1 MHLIKVDFYHK
12 KRYNKNDICIFTSIK
27 QKKMKVRRENPMK
40 RMRKVLALILTVC
53 FILPCF
59 PITSF
64 AASGIIFFTDLET
77 AVGETFTV
85 TGTVVTKNDV
95 LGKATV
101 QMSYDTGYLRFVEG
115 NGVTQDSEGQLT
127 YTGSGDGS
135 SDRVEFTMQFQALA
149 QGTTRIEQGT
159 ATVTNRQN
167 AAVTCEAGYADI
179 TIAEGDPSKI
189 ESTGTSSSDG
199 IEIGGTA
206 YTISTSFSESSVPA
220 GFMASEVTYKDAVYH
235 GIIQQ
240 NGTVQGLYLT
250 SSEGKSAFFLYNAT
264 KDSFYPCEEIMISED
279 KSIVMLA
286 DTAGITL
293 KKRYDE
299 ASMSINGTE
308 FPVWLVRDRDNFYVV
323 YASDNEGKSGFYLY
337 DAQENTYQRAY
348 DVEAQEEVTTEQK
361 TESTLTKISNFVYDN
376 FIWVFVGVVCGL
388 VILLIILITLAV
400 KLRHRNLELDDLYD
414 EYGIDLDEM
423 PEKTV
428 KKSSGKKS
436 SKKKPQPADDDYLD
450 YEDDYDDLSDDYYDE
465 SEEDDLA
472 DLRESFQKSKQNTQ
486 NNYDDYYDD
495 DDYEDDEEYEDEYEY
510 DPDDDELKRSV
521 NSDTFEMDFIDFD

>member
-1 MHLIKVDFYHK
+1 
-12 KRYNKNDICIFTSIK
+12 
-27 QKKMKVRRENPMK
+27 
-40 RMRKVLALILTVC
+40 MRKILALILTVC

-101 QMSYDTGYLRFVEG
+101 QMSYDSNYLRFIEG
-115 NGVTQDSEGQLT
+115 DGVTQNSEGQLT
-127 YTGSGDGS
+127 YTGAGNGS

-159 ATVTNRQN
+159 ATVTNKQN
-167 AAVTCEAGYADI
+167 ASVTCDSGYSDI
-179 TIAEGDPSKI
+179 TIAEGDPSLI
-189 ESTGTSSSDG
+189 TSSTTSSEG
-199 IEIGGTA
+199 IEIGGVA
-206 YTISTSFSESSVPA
+206 YTVSTSFSESSVPA
-220 GFMASEVTYKDAVYH
+220 GFMAGEVTYKNSTYQ
-235 GIIQQ
+235 GIVQQ

-250 SSEGKSAFFLYNAT
+250 GSDGKSGFYLYNAS

-286 DTAGITL
+286 DISGINL

-308 FPVWLVRDRDNFYVV
+308 FPVWLVPDRDNFYVV
-323 YASDNEGKSGFYLY
+323 YASDNEGTSGFYLY
-337 DAQENTYQRAY
+337 DAQENTYQRAF
-348 DVEAQEEVTTEQK
+348 DVEAKDEATTEK
-361 TESTLTKISNFVYDN
+361 KSGDILTKISDFVYDN
-376 FIWVFVGVVCGL
+376 FIWVFVGVACGL
-388 VILLIILITLAV
+388 VILIIILITLAV

-414 EYGIDLDEM
+414 EYGIDLEEI
-423 PEKTV
+423 PEKSV
-428 KKSSGKKS
+428 KKKESKKKA
-436 SKKKPQPADDDYLD
+436 SKKKPQPSDDDYLD
-450 YEDDYDDLSDDYYDE
+450 YDDEEYDDDYEDEYDEDLSDDYYDE
-465 SEEDDLA
+465 DDNDDLA
-472 DLRESFQKSKQNTQ
+472 DLRESFKDNKKNQK
-486 NNYDDYYDD
+486 NYDAYYND
-495 DDYEDDEEYEDEYEY
+495 DDYEDDEEYEDDDYEEDY
-510 DPDDDELKRSV
+510 EPDDDLKRSV

>member
-1 MHLIKVDFYHK
+1 M
-12 KRYNKNDICIFTSIK
+12 
-27 QKKMKVRRENPMK
+27 KKM
-40 RMRKVLALILTVC
+40 RKILALILTVC

-77 AVGETFTV
+77 AVGKTFTV

-101 QMSYDTGYLRFVEG
+101 QMSYDSSYLRFIEG
-115 NGVTQDSEGQLT
+115 DGVTQNSEGQLT
-127 YTGSGDGS
+127 YTGSGNGS
-135 SDRVEFTMQFQALA
+135 KDRVEFTMQFQALA
-149 QGTTRIEQGT
+149 KGTTRIEQGT

-167 AAVTCEAGYADI
+167 ATVTCEAGYADI
-179 TIAEGDPSKI
+179 TIAEGDPSLI
-189 ESTGTSSSDG
+189 TSSSGASSDG

-220 GFMASEVTYKDAVYH
+220 GFMASEVTYKDATYQ

-286 DTAGITL
+286 DISGITL
-293 KKRYDE
+293 KKKYDE

-308 FPVWLVRDRDNFYVV
+308 FPVWLVPDRDNFYVV
-323 YASDNEGKSGFYLY
+323 YASDNEGNSGFYLY
-337 DAQENTYQRAY
+337 DAQDNTYQRAY
-348 DVEAQEEVTTEQK
+348 DVEAQEEVSTEQK
-361 TESTLTKISNFVYDN
+361 SESTLTKISNFVYDN
-376 FIWVFVGVVCGL
+376 FIWIFVGAACSL

-414 EYGIDLDEM
+414 EYGIDLEEI
-423 PEKTV
+423 PEKLS
-428 KKSSGKKS
+428 KKDSKKQKG
-436 SKKKPQPADDDYLD
+436 SKKKKAKKQPDPSDDDYLYDDDDDD
-450 YEDDYDDLSDDYYDE
+450 YEDDDEYGNDTSDNYFDDGQ
-465 SEEDDLA
+465 DDLA
-472 DLRESFQKSKQNTQ
+472 DLRESFEENEKKSQK
-486 NNYDDYYDD
+486 NYDDYYNDDDFEDDEDD
-495 DDYEDDEEYEDEYEY
+495 DDEYYES
-510 DPDDDELKRSV
+510 DDDDLKKSV

>member
-1 MHLIKVDFYHK
+1 
-12 KRYNKNDICIFTSIK
+12 
-27 QKKMKVRRENPMK
+27 
-40 RMRKVLALILTVC
+40 MRKILALILTVC

-77 AVGETFTV
+77 AVGKTFTV

-101 QMSYDTGYLRFVEG
+101 QMSYDSSYLRFIEG
-115 NGVTQDSEGQLT
+115 DGVTQNSEGQLT
-127 YTGSGDGS
+127 YTGSGNGS
-135 SDRVEFTMQFQALA
+135 KDRVEFTMQFQALA
-149 QGTTRIEQGT
+149 KGTTRIEQGT

-167 AAVTCEAGYADI
+167 ATVTCEAGYADI
-179 TIAEGDPSKI
+179 TIAEGDPSLI
-189 ESTGTSSSDG
+189 TSSSGASSDG

-220 GFMASEVTYKDAVYH
+220 GFMASEVTYKDATYQ

-286 DTAGITL
+286 DISGVTL
-293 KKRYDE
+293 KKKYDE

-308 FPVWLVRDRDNFYVV
+308 FPVWLVPDRDNFYVV
-323 YASDNEGKSGFYLY
+323 YASDNEGNSGFYLY
-337 DAQENTYQRAY
+337 DAQDNTYQRAY
-348 DVEAQEEVTTEQK
+348 DVEAQEEVSTEQK
-361 TESTLTKISNFVYDN
+361 SESTLTKISNFVYDN
-376 FIWVFVGVVCGL
+376 FIWIFVGAACSL

-414 EYGIDLDEM
+414 EYGIDLEEI
-423 PEKTV
+423 PEKLS
-428 KKSSGKKS
+428 KKDSKKQKG
-436 SKKKPQPADDDYLD
+436 SKKKKAKKQPDPSDDDYLYDD
-450 YEDDYDDLSDDYYDE
+450 YEDDDEYGNDTSDNYFDDGQ
-465 SEEDDLA
+465 DDLA
-472 DLRESFQKSKQNTQ
+472 DLRESFEENEKKSQK
-486 NNYDDYYDD
+486 NYDDYYNDDDFEDDEDD
-495 DDYEDDEEYEDEYEY
+495 DDEYYES
-510 DPDDDELKRSV
+510 DDDDLKKSV

>member
-1 MHLIKVDFYHK
+1 M
-12 KRYNKNDICIFTSIK
+12 
-27 QKKMKVRRENPMK
+27 KKM
-40 RMRKVLALILTVC
+40 RKILALILTVC

-115 NGVTQDSEGQLT
+115 NGVTQNSEGQLT

-159 ATVTNRQN
+159 ATVTNKRN

-179 TIAEGDPSKI
+179 KIAEGDPSKI
-189 ESTGTSSSDG
+189 ESSGASSSDG

-220 GFMASEVTYKDAVYH
+220 GFMASEVTYKDATYQ

-299 ASMSINGTE
+299 ASMSINGIE
-308 FPVWLVRDRDNFYVV
+308 FPVWLVPDRDNFYVV

-348 DVEAQEEVTTEQK
+348 DVEASEEVVTTQK
-361 TESTLTKISNFVYDN
+361 SESTLTKISNFVYDH
-376 FIWVFVGVVCGL
+376 FIWIFVGVACGL

-414 EYGIDLDEM
+414 EYGIDLDEI
-423 PEKTV
+423 PEKP
-428 KKSSGKKS
+428 
-436 SKKKPQPADDDYLD
+436 SKKETKKKKIKKQPNPADDDYLNYD
-450 YEDDYDDLSDDYYDE
+450 DNETDYDDEDLSDNYFDDD
-465 SEEDDLA
+465 EDDLA
-472 DLRESFQKSKQNTQ
+472 DLRESFEKNEKKNQK
-486 NNYDDYYDD
+486 NYDAYYNDDDFEDDDEYEDD
-495 DDYEDDEEYEDEYEY
+495 DDYDDYDDYEEDYESDED
-510 DPDDDELKRSV
+510 LKKSV

>member
-1 MHLIKVDFYHK
+1 M
-12 KRYNKNDICIFTSIK
+12 
-27 QKKMKVRRENPMK
+27 KKM
-40 RMRKVLALILTVC
+40 RKILALILTVC

-115 NGVTQDSEGQLT
+115 NGVTQNSEGQLT

-167 AAVTCEAGYADI
+167 ATVTCEAGYADI
-179 TIAEGDPSKI
+179 TIAKGDPSLI
-189 ESTGTSSSDG
+189 TSSSSAASDS

-220 GFMASEVTYKDAVYH
+220 GFMASEVTYNDAAYQ

-250 SSEGKSAFFLYNAT
+250 SSEGKSGFFLYNAT

-286 DTAGITL
+286 DIAGITL

-299 ASMSINGTE
+299 ASMSINGIE
-308 FPVWLVRDRDNFYVV
+308 FPVWLVPDRDNFYVV
-323 YASDNEGKSGFYLY
+323 YASDNEGNSGFYLY
-337 DAQENTYQRAY
+337 DAQDNTYQRAY
-348 DVEAQEEVTTEQK
+348 DVEAQEEVSTEQK
-361 TESTLTKISNFVYDN
+361 SESTLTKISNFVYDN
-376 FIWVFVGVVCGL
+376 FIWIFVGVACSL

-414 EYGIDLDEM
+414 EYGIDLEEI
-423 PEKTV
+423 PEKPS
-428 KKSSGKKS
+428 KKDSKKQKG
-436 SKKKPQPADDDYLD
+436 SKKKKAKKQPDPSDDDYLYDDEDD
-450 YEDDYDDLSDDYYDE
+450 YEDDDEYGNDTSDNYFDDGQ
-465 SEEDDLA
+465 DDLA
-472 DLRESFQKSKQNTQ
+472 DLRESFEENEKKSQK
-486 NNYDDYYDD
+486 NYDDYYNDDDFEDDDFEDDDEYYESDD
-495 DDYEDDEEYEDEYEY
+495 DD
-510 DPDDDELKRSV
+510 LKKSV

>member
-1 MHLIKVDFYHK
+1 M
-12 KRYNKNDICIFTSIK
+12 
-27 QKKMKVRRENPMK
+27 KKM
-40 RMRKVLALILTVC
+40 RKILALILTVC

-77 AVGETFTV
+77 AVGKTFTV

-101 QMSYDTGYLRFVEG
+101 QMSYDSSYLRFIEG
-115 NGVTQDSEGQLT
+115 DGVTQNSEGQLT
-127 YTGSGDGS
+127 YTGSGNGS
-135 SDRVEFTMQFQALA
+135 KDRVEFTMQFQALA
-149 QGTTRIEQGT
+149 KGTTRIEQGT

-167 AAVTCEAGYADI
+167 ATVTCEAGYADI
-179 TIAEGDPSKI
+179 TIAEGDPSLI
-189 ESTGTSSSDG
+189 TSSSGASSDG

-220 GFMASEVTYKDAVYH
+220 GFMASEVTYKDATYQ

-286 DTAGITL
+286 DISGITL
-293 KKRYDE
+293 KKKYDE

-308 FPVWLVRDRDNFYVV
+308 FPVWLVPDRDNFYVV
-323 YASDNEGKSGFYLY
+323 YASDNEGNSGFYLY
-337 DAQENTYQRAY
+337 DAQDNTYQRAY
-348 DVEAQEEVTTEQK
+348 DVEAQEEVSTEQK
-361 TESTLTKISNFVYDN
+361 SEGTLTKISNFVYDN
-376 FIWVFVGVVCGL
+376 FIWIFVGAACSL

-414 EYGIDLDEM
+414 EYGIDLEEI
-423 PEKTV
+423 PEKLS
-428 KKSSGKKS
+428 KKDSKKQKG
-436 SKKKPQPADDDYLD
+436 SKKKKAKKQPDPSDDDYLYDDEDD
-450 YEDDYDDLSDDYYDE
+450 YEDDDEYGNDTSDNYFDDGQ
-465 SEEDDLA
+465 DDLA
-472 DLRESFQKSKQNTQ
+472 DLRESFEENEKKSQK
-486 NNYDDYYDD
+486 NYDDYYNDDDFEDDEDD
-495 DDYEDDEEYEDEYEY
+495 DDEYYES
-510 DPDDDELKRSV
+510 DDDDLKKSV

>member
-1 MHLIKVDFYHK
+1 M
-12 KRYNKNDICIFTSIK
+12 
-27 QKKMKVRRENPMK
+27 KKM
-40 RMRKVLALILTVC
+40 RKILALILTVC

-115 NGVTQDSEGQLT
+115 NGVTQNSEGQLT

-159 ATVTNRQN
+159 ATVTNKRN

-179 TIAEGDPSKI
+179 KIAEGDPSKI
-189 ESTGTSSSDG
+189 ESSGASSSDG

-220 GFMASEVTYKDAVYH
+220 GFMASEVTYNDAAYQ

-250 SSEGKSAFFLYNAT
+250 SSEGKSGFFLYNAT

-286 DTAGITL
+286 DIAGITL

-299 ASMSINGTE
+299 ASMSINGIE
-308 FPVWLVRDRDNFYVV
+308 FPVWLVPDRDNFYVV

-337 DAQENTYQRAY
+337 DAQDNTYQRAY
-348 DVEAQEEVTTEQK
+348 DVEAQEEVSTEQK
-361 TESTLTKISNFVYDN
+361 SESTLAKISNFVFDN
-376 FIWVFVGVVCGL
+376 FIWIFVGAACSL

-414 EYGIDLDEM
+414 EYGIDLEEI
-423 PEKTV
+423 PEKPS
-428 KKSSGKKS
+428 KKD
-436 SKKKPQPADDDYLD
+436 SKKKKAKKQPDPSDDDYLYDDEDD
-450 YEDDYDDLSDDYYDE
+450 YEDDDEYGNDTSDNYFDDGQ
-465 SEEDDLA
+465 DDLA
-472 DLRESFQKSKQNTQ
+472 DLRESFEENEKKSQK
-486 NNYDDYYDD
+486 NYDDYYNDDDFEDDEDD
-495 DDYEDDEEYEDEYEY
+495 DDDEYYES
-510 DPDDDELKRSV
+510 DDDDLKKSV

>member
-1 MHLIKVDFYHK
+1 
-12 KRYNKNDICIFTSIK
+12 
-27 QKKMKVRRENPMK
+27 
-40 RMRKVLALILTVC
+40 MRKILALILTVC

-115 NGVTQDSEGQLT
+115 NGVTQNSEGQLT

-159 ATVTNRQN
+159 ATVTNKRN

-179 TIAEGDPSKI
+179 KIAEGDPSKI
-189 ESTGTSSSDG
+189 ESSGASSSDG

-220 GFMASEVTYKDAVYH
+220 GFMASEVTYKDAAYQ

-250 SSEGKSAFFLYNAT
+250 SSEGKSGFFLYNAT

-286 DTAGITL
+286 DIAGIIL

-299 ASMSINGTE
+299 ASMSINGIE
-308 FPVWLVRDRDNFYVV
+308 FPVWLVPDRDNFYVV
-323 YASDNEGKSGFYLY
+323 YASDDEGKSGFYLY
-337 DAQENTYQRAY
+337 DAQDNTYQRAY
-348 DVEAQEEVTTEQK
+348 DVEAQEEVSTEQK
-361 TESTLTKISNFVYDN
+361 SESTLAKISNFVFDN
-376 FIWVFVGVVCGL
+376 FIWIFVGAACSL

-414 EYGIDLDEM
+414 EYGIDLEEI
-423 PEKTV
+423 PEKPS
-428 KKSSGKKS
+428 KKDSKKQKG
-436 SKKKPQPADDDYLD
+436 SKKKKAKKQPDPSDDDYLYDDEDD
-450 YEDDYDDLSDDYYDE
+450 YEDDDEYGNDTSDNYFDDGQ
-465 SEEDDLA
+465 DDLA
-472 DLRESFQKSKQNTQ
+472 DLRESFEENEKKSQK
-486 NNYDDYYDD
+486 NYDDYYNDDDFEDDEDD
-495 DDYEDDEEYEDEYEY
+495 DDDEYYES
-510 DPDDDELKRSV
+510 DDDDLKKSV

>member
-1 MHLIKVDFYHK
+1 M
-12 KRYNKNDICIFTSIK
+12 
-27 QKKMKVRRENPMK
+27 KKM
-40 RMRKVLALILTVC
+40 RKILALILTVC

-115 NGVTQDSEGQLT
+115 NGVTQNSEGQLT

-159 ATVTNRQN
+159 ATVTNKRN

-179 TIAEGDPSKI
+179 KIAEGDPSKI
-189 ESTGTSSSDG
+189 ESSGASSSDG

-220 GFMASEVTYKDAVYH
+220 GFMASEVTYKDAAYQ

-250 SSEGKSAFFLYNAT
+250 SSEGKSGFFLYNAT

-286 DTAGITL
+286 DIAGITL

-299 ASMSINGTE
+299 ASMSINGIE
-308 FPVWLVRDRDNFYVV
+308 FPVWLVPDRDNFYVV

-361 TESTLTKISNFVYDN
+361 TESTLTKISNFVYDH
-376 FIWVFVGVVCGL
+376 FIWIFVGAACSL

-414 EYGIDLDEM
+414 EYGIDLEEI
-423 PEKTV
+423 PEKPS
-428 KKSSGKKS
+428 KKESKKQKG
-436 SKKKPQPADDDYLD
+436 SKKKKVKKQPDPSDDDYLYDDEDD
-450 YEDDYDDLSDDYYDE
+450 YEDDDEYGNDTSDNYFDDGQ
-465 SEEDDLA
+465 DDLA
-472 DLRESFQKSKQNTQ
+472 DLRESFEENEKKSQK
-486 NNYDDYYDD
+486 NYDDYYNDDDFEDDEDD
-495 DDYEDDEEYEDEYEY
+495 DDDEYYES
-510 DPDDDELKRSV
+510 DDDDLKKSV